1 ASSSVLGCSS
11 EQKQSGVSCSV
22 CWELSTEPLRLG
34 CGHGFCPACIS
45 DSREARGCPV
55 CGRLPSIVEHPREV
69 GMSPEDGWKED
80 LCRKHGKKLLLLCRE
95 DREVFCLCCE
105 KTQEHRDHH
114 LCLIRD
120 AAKEC
125 QEMLQAALRRL
136 QKEQQKAEEL
146 EADIREQ
153 RTSCKV
159 GGERQRIRSEFNQ
172 LRCILDC
179 EERRELQKLEEE
191 ERKTLDNL
199 AAAEAELVQQTWL
212 LKDLI
217 SDLECRREWPTQELL
232 RRVNAFVL
240 PRGEIWTLRKPKLV
254 SKKLRRV
261 FRAPDLGAMLQAQRG
276 EEDITLDPFN
286 LNLNLVLSEDQRQVI
301 SVPIWPVKCYNYG
314 VLGSQYFSSGKH
326 YWEVDVSKK
335 TAWVLGVYCRA
346 RSCTAELALGR
357 GAEHQNAHAIYR
369 PQCGYWVIGLKN
381 AFKYKAFED
390 ASTCDLNVLTLSGAV
405 PPLRVGVFLDC
416 EAGTVSFFNVTNYG
430 SLIYRFSKCSFSQN
444 VYPYFNPWN
453 CPAPMTLCPPSS

>member
-1 ASSSVLGCSS
+1 FTHPVIT
-11 EQKQSGVSCSV
+11 QKGVSCSV

-55 CGRLPSIVEHPREV
+55 CEV
-69 GMSPEDGWKED
+69 GMI
-80 LCRKHGKKLLLLCRE
+80 
-95 DREVFCLCCE
+95 FCLCCE

-153 RTSCKV
+153 RTSCKYQMQT
-159 GGERQRIRSEFNQ
+159 ERQRIRSEFNQ

-261 FRAPDLGAMLQAQRG
+261 FRAPDLGAMLQAQR
-276 EEDITLDPFN
+276 ELTHVQCYWEDITLDPFN